1 MTVLQDV
8 WGSGG
13 ERGMQLRLSPAGAT
27 ADTKPILPLARGNVF
42 QFNALPSSRERLI
55 NSATQDIKNVTPMTG
70 RVTPPCRSSAQQ
82 LAGLGGCSSKPP
94 STSAGHGCRGEGEHP
109 FPSSSL
115 PAPLLRSALPESCEL
130 QQLLL
135 RKAGPANPAA
145 VGGSSW
151 VAKKQRNAH
160 AKRGAMLI
168 RNKSSN
174 AVYRC
179 VVICTAA
186 QSQEECLSPEGRVL
200 T

>member
-1 MTVLQDV
+1 
-8 WGSGG
+8 
-13 ERGMQLRLSPAGAT
+13 MQLRLSPAGAT

-42 QFNALPSSRERLI
+42 QFNALPSFQERLI
-55 NSATQDIKNVTPMTG
+55 NSATQDSKNVTPMTG

-115 PAPLLRSALPESCEL
+115 PAPLLRSALLESCDL

-168 RNKSSN
+168 KNKSD
-174 AVYRC
+174 AVYPC

-186 QSQEECLSPEGRVL
+186 QSQEECLSPEGREL